1 MAGRFRG
8 AVALGTILACVAL
21 AGCGTSATGTAP
33 MSSSHGQTP
42 STSPSAAMD
51 PTPGSTPAAEAQ
63 LVPAGTAR
71 ENLAYFNQVN
81 KVFLGGQASAG
92 GRAII
97 DNLVAAGFDKSAMQV
112 TPDKTVNG
120 HPADSV
126 QFSVLLDKEC
136 LVGQFGGGQY
146 GSVVAPMLGTGAC
159 LIGKTRPINW

>member
-1 MAGRFRG
+1 MVGRIRG
-8 AVALGTILACVAL
+8 AGAAIVAVAACFL
-21 AGCGTSATGTAP
+21 LIGCSASAP
-33 MSSSHGQTP
+33 AP
-42 STSPSAAMD
+42 SPSDARAPSD
-51 PTPGSTPAAEAQ
+51 PAASPAAAASASPAPEPQ

-71 ENLAYFNQVN
+71 ENLVYFNHVN
-81 KVFLGGQASAG
+81 KAFFAAQPSID

-136 LVGQFGGGQY
+136 LVGQFGGGEY
-146 GSVVAPMLGTGAC
+146 GSVVAPMLGTGVC